1 MEELNRN
8 KYDSDQHCINSGL
21 VGTVLKKKLRDVLQ
35 EREDTSLNYLKLFS
49 NYIEQNSRAIIS
61 TIFRPCKND
70 SPSL

>member
-21 VGTVLKKKLRDVLQ
+21 VRDGLKKKIRDLLQ

-49 NYIEQNSRAIIS
+49 NYIEQNSRAI
-61 TIFRPCKND
+61 
-70 SPSL
+70 LL